1 MKIEFFIL
9 AITAFLVFNAY
20 KDNRYL
26 KMLSFNKK
34 YVQMAMF
41 GFVGL
46 SLFLFIKKH
55 PTHSSSMLAH
65 ASDLVKYIPI
75 DKDSV
80 DMITPIFDL
89 TNITSSL
96 RNPEQTGYSAPS
108 YNMTPQHKR
117 MLNSGG

>member
-9 AITAFLVFNAY
+9 AITTFLVFNAY

-55 PTHSSSMLAH
+55 QRI
-65 ASDLVKYIPI
+65 VFI
-75 DKDSV
+75 
-80 DMITPIFDL
+80 IF
-89 TNITSSL
+89 
-96 RNPEQTGYSAPS
+96 
-108 YNMTPQHKR
+108 
-117 MLNSGG
+117 